1 MTFASAAARG
11 TTRHPLLWVALTLSL
26 VLNLCFVAGALWIR
40 IQGPALPAS
49 PAERLQRIGAELALD
64 PQQRQAFER
73 YSETVRTHMQ
83 QMRETVEPLMSAAWS
98 ELAKPDA
105 DQATAARLF
114 DEAGQARRSLQRELL
129 TPTLAFLATLSPE
142 QRAKFVEL
150 FHQRPKAGGQPLQS
164 GPH

>member
-1 MTFASAAARG
+1 
-11 TTRHPLLWVALTLSL
+11 VLTLSL

-49 PAERLQRIGAELALD
+49 PAERLQRIGAALALD

-73 YSETVRTHMQ
+73 YSETARAHMQ

-105 DQATAARLF
+105 DQVTAARLF

-150 FHQRPKAGGQPLQS
+150 FHQRPKAWGQQLQS

>member
-1 MTFASAAARG
+1 MTLASAVRG

-26 VLNLCFVAGALWIR
+26 VLNLCFVAGALWIH
-40 IQGPALPAS
+40 IQGPSPPAT

-73 YSETVRTHMQ
+73 YSENLRTHMQ

-105 DQATAARLF
+105 DPAAAARLF
-114 DEAGQARRSLQRELL
+114 DEAGQTRHGLQRELL
-129 TPTLAFLATLSPE
+129 MPTLAFLATLSPE

-150 FHQRPKAGGQPLQS
+150 FHQRPRTWGQQLQRGS
-164 GPH
+164 H